1 MIDTDYLIKVKDY
14 MPLPKPQKKERLKGF
29 FEDGDFIPIITVEVE
44 V

>member
-1 MIDTDYLIKVKDY
+1 MKLDNDYLIKVKDY
-14 MPLPKPQKKERLKGF
+14 MPLPEPRKKIKGF